1 MNRLVNF
8 FLRWFKRNK
17 KETFVATKFIP
28 SMEAFDKL
36 NIRNSSFF
44 PINDLKDKTNYKE
57 YLIVERDGKILRR
70 IFLNIFNPEHR
81 EYLISM
87 HYISRRIK
95 FFYKSQVGL
104 NILSRDKP
112 WDFKVELSTNEIFN
126 IEITSISD
134 NQWNFE
140 MLKNE
145 ERIATQSNN
154 ENIPFHELI
163 KINKI
168 FPDETLEEIIND
180 YRKKKTASNAIIPN
194 PFYAQTIST
203 LGRTDPPQKKL
214 SEIIDTAIIKK
225 EEKKHSEKEI
235 TILLIDNRTFTLEID
250 DFQEAF
256 EELGDR
262 FELSPFIEIWLY
274 TGYYSSDD
282 GNEAEYSLIP
292 LKVTEAQRKALA
304 KMADRNGKN
313 DKGIIYT

>member
-1 MNRLVNF
+1 M
-8 FLRWFKRNK
+8 
-17 KETFVATKFIP
+17 ETFNKQ
-28 SMEAFDKL
+28 

-57 YLIVERDGKILRR
+57 YFIVERDGKILRR
-70 IFLNIFNPEHR
+70 ILLNIFNPEHR
-81 EYLISM
+81 EYLIFM

-104 NILSRDKP
+104 NIISRDKP
-112 WDFKVELSTNEIFN
+112 WDFKVELSNNEIFN

-154 ENIPFHELI
+154 ENIPLHELI

-168 FPDETLEEIIND
+168 FPNETLEGIIND
-180 YRKKKTASNAIIPN
+180 YHKKKTASNAIIPN
-194 PFYAQTIST
+194 PFYAKTIAT
-203 LGRTDPPQKKL
+203 LGRIDLPQKKL
-214 SEIIDTAIIKK
+214 SEIIDTVITKK
-225 EEKKHSEKEI
+225 EEKKHSEKEN
-235 TILLIDNRTFTLEID
+235 TILLIDNRTFTLEVD
-250 DFQEAF
+250 DFQKAF
-256 EELGDR
+256 QELGDR

-282 GNEAEYSLIP
+282 GNVAEYSFIP
-292 LKVTEAQRKALA
+292 LKVTEGQKKALIR
-304 KMADRNGKN
+304 MADKNGIN
-313 DKGIIYT
+313 DKGITYT

>member
-1 MNRLVNF
+1 MNF
-8 FLRWFKRNK
+8 FLKWFKNDK
-17 KETFVATKFIP
+17 KEAFVATKFMP
-28 SMEAFDKL
+28 SMEAFNKL

-70 IFLNIFNPEHR
+70 IFLNIFNPEYR
-81 EYLISM
+81 EYLIFT

-95 FFYKSQVGL
+95 FFYRSQVGL

-112 WDFKVELSTNEIFN
+112 WDFKIELSTNEIFN
-126 IEITSISD
+126 VEITSISD

-145 ERIATQSNN
+145 ERIATQSNI

-168 FPDETLEEIIND
+168 FPGETLEGIIND
-180 YRKKKTASNAIIPN
+180 YRTKKTASNAIIPN
-194 PFYAQTIST
+194 PFYAKTIST
-203 LGRTDPPQKKL
+203 LGRIDLPEKRL
-214 SEIIDTAIIKK
+214 SEIIDIAITKK
-225 EEKKHSEKEI
+225 EEKKHSEKGS

-250 DFQEAF
+250 DFQKAIQ
-256 EELGDR
+256 ELGSR
-262 FELSPFIEIWLY
+262 FESSPFLEIWLY

-282 GNEAEYSLIP
+282 GNEAEYCFIP
-292 LKVTEAQRKALA
+292 LKVTEEQHKILL
-304 KMADRNGKN
+304 KMASRYRIN

>member
-1 MNRLVNF
+1 M
-8 FLRWFKRNK
+8 
-17 KETFVATKFIP
+17 ATKFIP
-28 SMEAFDKL
+28 SIKTFNKL

-70 IFLNIFNPEHR
+70 IFLNIFNSEHR
-81 EYLISM
+81 EYLIFM

-95 FFYKSQVGL
+95 FFYKSEVGL
-104 NILSRDKP
+104 NILSRDNP

-154 ENIPFHELI
+154 ENIPFHELM
-163 KINKI
+163 KISKM
-168 FPDETLEEIIND
+168 FPEETLKGIIND
-180 YRKKKTASNAIIPN
+180 YRNKKTSHNTIIPN
-194 PFYAQTIST
+194 PFYAKTIST
-203 LGRTDPPQKKL
+203 IGRTDLPQKRL
-214 SEIIDTAIIKK
+214 SEIIDKAITKK
-225 EEKKHSEKEI
+225 QGKKHSEKEN

-250 DFQEAF
+250 DFQKAF
-256 EELGDR
+256 QDLGDR
-262 FELSPFIEIWLY
+262 FEASPFMEIWLY
-274 TGYYSSDD
+274 TGYYSSFD

-292 LKVTEAQRKALA
+292 LKVTEKQHTELIKISR
-304 KMADRNGKN
+304 RNGVD
-313 DKGIIYT
+313 DKGITYT